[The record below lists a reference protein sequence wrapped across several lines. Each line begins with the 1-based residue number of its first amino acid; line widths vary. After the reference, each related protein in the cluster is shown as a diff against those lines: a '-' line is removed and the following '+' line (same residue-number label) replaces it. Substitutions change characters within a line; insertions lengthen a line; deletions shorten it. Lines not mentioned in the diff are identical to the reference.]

1 MASFNTTRSLRRFQ
15 IAGYVSVFLAVG
27 VLGGWS
33 AFASIHGAVIAPATI
48 VVESNTKRIQHR
60 DGGIV
65 EAILVKDGDHV
76 EAGQDLIV
84 LDSTDNEAE
93 LGIVDSVLSEELA
106 KRARLEADR
115 DEATDVVFPE
125 QLASRQD
132 DPDIAKL
139 MIGQQKLF
147 AAKRATIQGKVEQLK
162 QQIGQ
167 IDEQVQG
174 ILAQADAKERQ
185 IKLIGEELVGLLDLQ
200 AKGLVPNTRVLA
212 MQRERARLEG
222 ERGELIATKASAESR
237 VGEVKLQILQI
248 REETLSETL
257 AQLRETEAR
266 IAELNERR
274 VAIKT
279 RLERTTIKAPISGAV
294 YQLSVHT
301 VGGVITPAETL
312 MLIVPESDDL
322 VLQAQVP
329 PSQIDR
335 VTLGQAARVRFSA
348 FDTRVTPEIGAEVTH
363 VAADVSRLD
372 ANSPPFYM
380 VQLKIPATELALL
393 GDNRLR
399 PGMPAEAFI
408 QTGARTP
415 LSYMVKP
422 LFDQIAHSWRER

>member
-1 MASFNTTRSLRRFQ
+1 MTSLNTARSLRRFQ

-93 LGIVDSVLSEELA
+93 LGIIDSVLSEELA
-106 KRARLEADR
+106 KRARLEAER
-115 DEATDVVFPE
+115 DEATDVKFPE
-125 QLASRQD
+125 QLANRQD

-248 REETLSETL
+248 REETLSEGL

-294 YQLSVHT
+294 YQLAVHT

-363 VAADVSRLD
+363 VAADVSRVD

-380 VQLKIPATELALL
+380 VQLKIPATELVLL

>member
-1 MASFNTTRSLRRFQ
+1 
-15 IAGYVSVFLAVG
+15 
-27 VLGGWS
+27 
-33 AFASIHGAVIAPATI
+33 
-48 VVESNTKRIQHR
+48 
-60 DGGIV
+60 
-65 EAILVKDGDHV
+65 
-76 EAGQDLIV
+76 
-84 LDSTDNEAE
+84 
-93 LGIVDSVLSEELA
+93 
-106 KRARLEADR
+106 
-115 DEATDVVFPE
+115 
-125 QLASRQD
+125 
-132 DPDIAKL
+132 

-294 YQLSVHT
+294 YQLAVHT

-363 VAADVSRLD
+363 VAADVSRAD

>member
-1 MASFNTTRSLRRFQ
+1 MTSLNTTKSLRRFQ

-65 EAILVKDGDHV
+65 DAILVKDGDHV
-76 EAGQDLIV
+76 EAGQDLVV
-84 LDSTDNEAE
+84 LDSTDNVAE
-93 LGIVDSVLSEELA
+93 LGIIDSVLSEELA
-106 KRARLEADR
+106 KRARLEAER
-115 DEATDVVFPE
+115 DEAAEVMFPE
-125 QLASRQD
+125 QLTSHQN
-132 DPDIAKL
+132 DPGIAKL

-185 IKLIGEELVGLLDLQ
+185 IKLIAEELVGLLDLQ

-274 VAIKT
+274 VSIKT
-279 RLERTTIKAPISGAV
+279 RLERTTIRAPISGAV

-335 VTLGQAARVRFSA
+335 VTLGQVARVRFSA

-363 VAADVSRLD
+363 VAADVSRVD

-380 VQLKIPATELALL
+380 VQLKIPAAELALL

>member
-106 KRARLEADR
+106 KRARLEAER

>member
-1 MASFNTTRSLRRFQ
+1 MKSLNTTKSLRRFQ

-65 EAILVKDGDHV
+65 DAILVKDGDHV

-84 LDSTDNEAE
+84 LDSTDNVAE
-93 LGIVDSVLSEELA
+93 LGIIDSVLSEELA
-106 KRARLEADR
+106 KRARLEAER
-115 DEATDVVFPE
+115 DEAAEVMFPE
-125 QLASRQD
+125 QLTSRQN

-274 VAIKT
+274 VSIKT
-279 RLERTTIKAPISGAV
+279 RLERTTIRAPISGAV

-335 VTLGQAARVRFSA
+335 VTLGQTARVRFSA

-363 VAADVSRLD
+363 VAADVSRVD

>member
-1 MASFNTTRSLRRFQ
+1 MKSLNTAKSLRRFQ

-33 AFASIHGAVIAPATI
+33 AFASIRGAVIAPATI

-65 EAILVKDGDHV
+65 DAILVKDGDHV
-76 EAGQDLIV
+76 EAGQDLVV
-84 LDSTDNEAE
+84 LDSTDNVAE
-93 LGIVDSVLSEELA
+93 LGIIDSVLSEELA
-106 KRARLEADR
+106 KRARLEAER
-115 DEATDVVFPE
+115 DEAAEVVFPE
-125 QLASRQD
+125 QLVSREN

-274 VAIKT
+274 VSIKT
-279 RLERTTIKAPISGAV
+279 RLERTTIRAPISGAV

-335 VTLGQAARVRFSA
+335 VTLGQTARVRFSA

-363 VAADVSRLD
+363 VAADVSRVD

>member
-1 MASFNTTRSLRRFQ
+1 MKSLNTAKSLRRFQ

-65 EAILVKDGDHV
+65 DAILVKDGDHV
-76 EAGQDLIV
+76 EAGQDLVV
-84 LDSTDNEAE
+84 LDSTDNVAE
-93 LGIVDSVLSEELA
+93 LGIIDSVLSEELA
-106 KRARLEADR
+106 KRARLEAER
-115 DEATDVVFPE
+115 DEAAEVVFPE
-125 QLASRQD
+125 QLVSRQS

-279 RLERTTIKAPISGAV
+279 RLERTTIRAPISGAV

-335 VTLGQAARVRFSA
+335 VTLGQTARVRFSA

-363 VAADVSRLD
+363 VAADVSRVD

>member
-1 MASFNTTRSLRRFQ
+1 MKSNDTTRSLRRFQ

-27 VLGGWS
+27 LLGGWS

-60 DGGIV
+60 DGGII

-76 EAGQDLIV
+76 DAGQDLVV

-93 LGIVDSVLSEELA
+93 LGIIDSVLSEELA
-106 KRARLEADR
+106 KRARLEAER
-115 DEATDVVFPE
+115 DEADEVIFPE
-125 QLASRQD
+125 QLTSRQA

-147 AAKRATIQGKVEQLK
+147 AAKRATIQGKVEQLR

-167 IDEQVQG
+167 IDEQVEG

-274 VAIKT
+274 VSVKT
-279 RLERTTIKAPISGAV
+279 RLERTTIRAPISGDV

-335 VTLGQAARVRFSA
+335 VTLGQKARVRFSA
-348 FDTRVTPEIGAEVTH
+348 FDTRLTPEIGAEVTH
-363 VAADVSRLD
+363 VAADVSRVD

>member
-1 MASFNTTRSLRRFQ
+1 MKSLNTAKSLRRFQ

-65 EAILVKDGDHV
+65 DAILVKDGDHV
-76 EAGQDLIV
+76 EAGQDLVV
-84 LDSTDNEAE
+84 LDSTDNVAE
-93 LGIVDSVLSEELA
+93 LGIIDSVLSEELA
-106 KRARLEADR
+106 KRARLEAER
-115 DEATDVVFPE
+115 DEAAEVVFPE
-125 QLASRQD
+125 QLVSRQH

-274 VAIKT
+274 VSIKT
-279 RLERTTIKAPISGAV
+279 RLERTTIRAPISGAV

-335 VTLGQAARVRFSA
+335 VTLGQTARVRFSA

-363 VAADVSRLD
+363 VAADVSRVD
-372 ANSPPFYM
+372 ANSQPFYM

>member
-1 MASFNTTRSLRRFQ
+1 MKSLNTAKSLRRFQ

-65 EAILVKDGDHV
+65 DAILVKDGDHV
-76 EAGQDLIV
+76 EAGQDLVV
-84 LDSTDNEAE
+84 LDSTDNVAE
-93 LGIVDSVLSEELA
+93 LGIIDSVLSEELA
-106 KRARLEADR
+106 KRARLEAER
-115 DEATDVVFPE
+115 DEAAEVVFPE
-125 QLASRQD
+125 QLVSRQN

-274 VAIKT
+274 VSIKT
-279 RLERTTIKAPISGAV
+279 RLERTTIRAPISGAV

-335 VTLGQAARVRFSA
+335 VTLGQTARVRFSA

-363 VAADVSRLD
+363 VAADVSRVD
-372 ANSPPFYM
+372 ANSQPFYM

>member
-1 MASFNTTRSLRRFQ
+1 MKSNDTTRSLRRFQ

-27 VLGGWS
+27 LLGGWS

-60 DGGIV
+60 DGGII

-76 EAGQDLIV
+76 DAGQDLVV

-93 LGIVDSVLSEELA
+93 LGIIDSVLSEELA
-106 KRARLEADR
+106 KRARLEAER
-115 DEATDVVFPE
+115 DEADEVIFPE
-125 QLASRQD
+125 QLTSRQA

-147 AAKRATIQGKVEQLK
+147 AAKRATIQGKVEQLR

-167 IDEQVQG
+167 IDEQVEG

-185 IKLIGEELVGLLDLQ
+185 INLIGEELVGLLDLQ

-274 VAIKT
+274 VSVKT
-279 RLERTTIKAPISGAV
+279 RLERTTIRAPISGDV

-335 VTLGQAARVRFSA
+335 VTLGQKARVRFSA
-348 FDTRVTPEIGAEVTH
+348 FDTRLTPEIGAEVTH
-363 VAADVSRLD
+363 VAADVSRVD

>member
-1 MASFNTTRSLRRFQ
+1 MKSLNTTKSLRRFQ

-65 EAILVKDGDHV
+65 DAILVKDGDHV

-84 LDSTDNEAE
+84 LDSTDNVAE
-93 LGIVDSVLSEELA
+93 LGIIDSVLSEELA
-106 KRARLEADR
+106 KRARLEAER
-115 DEATDVVFPE
+115 DEAAEVMFPE
-125 QLASRQD
+125 QLTSRQN

-274 VAIKT
+274 VSIKT
-279 RLERTTIKAPISGAV
+279 RLERTTIRAPISGAV

-335 VTLGQAARVRFSA
+335 VTLGQTARVRFSA

-363 VAADVSRLD
+363 VAADVSRVD

-408 QTGARTP
+408 HTGARTP

>member
-1 MASFNTTRSLRRFQ
+1 MKSLNTTRSLRRFQ
-15 IAGYVSVFLAVG
+15 IVGYVSVFLALG
-27 VLGGWS
+27 LLGGWS

-76 EAGQDLIV
+76 EAGQELIV
-84 LDSTDNEAE
+84 LDNTDSAAE
-93 LGIVDSVLSEELA
+93 LGIIDSVLSEELA
-106 KRARLEADR
+106 KRARLEAER
-115 DEATDVVFPE
+115 DEAEAVTFPE
-125 QLASRQD
+125 QLTSRQTE
-132 DPDIAKL
+132 PDIAKL

-167 IDEQVQG
+167 IDEQVEG

-274 VAIKT
+274 VSVKT
-279 RLERTTIKAPISGAV
+279 RLERTTIRAPIAGDV

-335 VTLGQAARVRFSA
+335 VTLGQKARVRFSA

-363 VAADVSRLD
+363 VAADVSRVD

>member
-1 MASFNTTRSLRRFQ
+1 MKSLNTAKSLRRFQ

-65 EAILVKDGDHV
+65 DAILVKDGDHV
-76 EAGQDLIV
+76 EAGQDLVV
-84 LDSTDNEAE
+84 LDSTDNVAE
-93 LGIVDSVLSEELA
+93 LGIIDSVLSEELA
-106 KRARLEADR
+106 KRARLEAER
-115 DEATDVVFPE
+115 DEAAEVVFPE
-125 QLASRQD
+125 QLVSREN

-274 VAIKT
+274 VSIKT
-279 RLERTTIKAPISGAV
+279 RLERTTIRAPISGAV

-335 VTLGQAARVRFSA
+335 VTLGQTARVRFSA

-363 VAADVSRLD
+363 VAADVSRVD

>member
-1 MASFNTTRSLRRFQ
+1 MKPLNTAKSLRRFQ

-65 EAILVKDGDHV
+65 DALLVKDGDHV
-76 EAGQDLIV
+76 EAGPDLVV
-84 LDSTDNEAE
+84 LDSTDNVAE
-93 LGIVDSVLSEELA
+93 LGIIDSVLSEELA
-106 KRARLEADR
+106 KRARLEAER
-115 DEATDVVFPE
+115 DEAAEVVFPE
-125 QLASRQD
+125 QLVSRQN

-274 VAIKT
+274 VSIKT
-279 RLERTTIKAPISGAV
+279 RLERTTIRAPISGAV

-335 VTLGQAARVRFSA
+335 VTLGQTARVRFSA

-363 VAADVSRLD
+363 VAADVSRVD

-380 VQLKIPATELALL
+380 VQLKSPATELALL

-422 LFDQIAHSWRER
+422 LFDQI

>member
-348 FDTRVTPEIGAEVTH
+348 FDTRATPEIGAEVTH
-363 VAADVSRLD
+363 VAADVSRVD

>member
-1 MASFNTTRSLRRFQ
+1 MKSLNTAKSLRRFQ

-65 EAILVKDGDHV
+65 DAILVKDGDHV
-76 EAGQDLIV
+76 EAGQDLVV
-84 LDSTDNEAE
+84 LDSTDNVAE
-93 LGIVDSVLSEELA
+93 LGIIDSVLSEELA
-106 KRARLEADR
+106 KRARLEAER
-115 DEATDVVFPE
+115 DEAAEVVFPE
-125 QLASRQD
+125 QLVSRQS

-279 RLERTTIKAPISGAV
+279 RLERTTIRAPIAGAV

-335 VTLGQAARVRFSA
+335 VTLGQTARVRFSA

-363 VAADVSRLD
+363 VAADVSRVD

>member
-1 MASFNTTRSLRRFQ
+1 MTSLNTTKSLRRFQ

-65 EAILVKDGDHV
+65 DAILVKDGDHV
-76 EAGQDLIV
+76 EAGQDLVV
-84 LDSTDNEAE
+84 LDSTDNVAE
-93 LGIVDSVLSEELA
+93 LGIIDSVLSEELA
-106 KRARLEADR
+106 KRARLEAER
-115 DEATDVVFPE
+115 DEAAEVMFPE
-125 QLASRQD
+125 QLTSRQN

-274 VAIKT
+274 VSIKT
-279 RLERTTIKAPISGAV
+279 RLERTTIRAPISGAV

-335 VTLGQAARVRFSA
+335 VTLGQTARVRFSA

-363 VAADVSRLD
+363 VAADVSRVD

>member
-1 MASFNTTRSLRRFQ
+1 MKSLNTAKSLRRFQ

-65 EAILVKDGDHV
+65 DAILVKDGDHV
-76 EAGQDLIV
+76 EAGQDLVV
-84 LDSTDNEAE
+84 LDSTDNVAE
-93 LGIVDSVLSEELA
+93 LGIIDSVLSEELA
-106 KRARLEADR
+106 KRARLEAER
-115 DEATDVVFPE
+115 DEAAEVVFPE
-125 QLASRQD
+125 QLVSRQN

-274 VAIKT
+274 VSIKT
-279 RLERTTIKAPISGAV
+279 RLERTTIRAPISGAV

-335 VTLGQAARVRFSA
+335 VTLGQTARVRFSA

-363 VAADVSRLD
+363 VAADVSRVD

>member
-335 VTLGQAARVRFSA
+335 VTQGQAARVRFSA
-348 FDTRVTPEIGAEVTH
+348 FDTRATPEIGAEVTH
-363 VAADVSRLD
+363 VAADVSRVD